1 MKCAVTM
8 LSGLA
13 LVLTLAA
20 GAATASRWD
29 KVPAK
34 EHART
39 NPLAGNPKAV
49 EGGAAIYK
57 ERCAQCHG
65 ADAMGD
71 GKKKPALKSDEIK
84 NATDGDLEWFL
95 RQGDLRKGM
104 PSWSS
109 LPQAQRWQVVAYLR
123 SLQQ

>member
-1 MKCAVTM
+1 MKSASTM

-13 LVLTLAA
+13 LAVTVAA
-20 GAATASRWD
+20 GAATISRWD
-29 KVPAK
+29 KVSAK
-34 EHART
+34 DHVRT
-39 NPLAGNPKAV
+39 NPLAGNTKAV

-57 ERCAQCHG
+57 EHCAQCHG

-71 GKKKPALKSDEIK
+71 GKKKPPLKSDEIK

-95 RQGDLRKGM
+95 RQGELREGM

>member
-1 MKCAVTM
+1 MKSAWIM

-13 LVLTLAA
+13 VVVTLAT

-34 EHART
+34 DHDRT
-39 NPLAGNPKAV
+39 NPLAGNFKAV
-49 EGGAAIYK
+49 EGGAGIYK
-57 ERCAQCHG
+57 DHCAQCHG

-95 RQGDLRKGM
+95 RQGELRGGM
-104 PSWSS
+104 PSWSN
-109 LPQAQRWQVVAYLR
+109 LPRVQRWQVVTYLR